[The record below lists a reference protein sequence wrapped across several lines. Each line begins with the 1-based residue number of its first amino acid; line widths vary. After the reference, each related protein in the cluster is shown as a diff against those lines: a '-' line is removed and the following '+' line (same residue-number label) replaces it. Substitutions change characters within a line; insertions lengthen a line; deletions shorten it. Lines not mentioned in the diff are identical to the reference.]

1 MQVIL
6 RQTLKDTMQ
15 KFCLLLI
22 VFALAYKSYSQSV
35 PDTVAIT
42 LPEAETKAIQNNL
55 LLMAGKYNIEAGK
68 AQIIQAKLWDN
79 PVLNT
84 DQNIY
89 DGKFFRHT
97 TVNGQPY
104 GQVFIQLMQEF
115 KTAGKR
121 SKLAAMA
128 TTSSQLAELQF
139 TDVLRNLKYSVRTGF
154 YTAWQL
160 QQTRMLYQRES
171 GEIETLLT
179 GMKAQYDAGNISLKD
194 LLRVQALGLSLKQA
208 LAETDKQW
216 TDINGSLRLL
226 LQEDSNIVF
235 NPQLPITAESAPVI
249 ADTLLSQAKKNNP
262 EYLAEQKQLLFQ
274 QQNLRYQQSLRAPDI
289 TAGVEY
295 DHASSYA
302 PNYWG
307 LAISL
312 PLPLFNRNQGN
323 IKSAQFSIKQEETL
337 LQQKDRKLQNELQTT
352 VSKLQLSYK
361 VLNSGDAAYYA
372 QYEQLLNNAVS
383 SYRQRQMS
391 LLEFVDL
398 FEAFRDTRLQYLQQQ
413 LNYRKA
419 KEDLNFTIG
428 TDVLK

>member
-1 MQVIL
+1 
-6 RQTLKDTMQ
+6 MQ
-15 KFCLLLI
+15 KFLLLLLL
-22 VFALAYKSYSQSV
+22 LASAKRNYAQSV
-35 PDTVAIT
+35 TDTVPIT

-55 LLMAGKYNIEAGK
+55 LLVASQYNIGAAK

-104 GQVFIQLMQEF
+104 GQVFIQLLQEF

-128 TTSSQLAELQF
+128 TTSAQLAELQF

-160 QQTRMLYQRES
+160 KQTKMLYQQES

-208 LAETDKQW
+208 LAETDKQYM
-216 TDINGSLRLL
+216 DINSSLRLL
-226 LQEDSNIVF
+226 LQEDKNIVYD
-235 NPQLPITAESAPVI
+235 PQPASPADAAPVI
-249 ADTLLSQAKKNNP
+249 TDTLLEQAKKNNP

-274 QQNLRYQQSLRAPDI
+274 QQNLSYQQSLRAPDI

-295 DHASSYA
+295 DRASSYA

-323 IKSAQFSIKQEETL
+323 IKAAQFFVKQEQSL
-337 LQQKDRKLQNELQTT
+337 LQQKDKKLQNDIQTA
-352 VSKLQLSYK
+352 VSKLQLNYT
-361 VLNSGDAAYYA
+361 VLNAGNAAYYT
-372 QYEQLLNNAVS
+372 QYQQLLNNAVD

>member
-1 MQVIL
+1 MQRL
-6 RQTLKDTMQ
+6 
-15 KFCLLLI
+15 CLLLLLLA
-22 VFALAYKSYSQSV
+22 FATINHAQTAT
-35 PDTVAIT
+35 DTVPVT
-42 LPEAETKAIQNNL
+42 LVQAETQAIQNNL
-55 LLMAGKYNIEAGK
+55 LLVAARFNIEAGR

-104 GQVFIQLMQEF
+104 GQVFIQLLQEF

-128 TTSSQLAELQF
+128 TTSAQLAELQF
-139 TDVLRNLKYSVRTGF
+139 ADVLRNLKYTVRTGF

-160 QQTRMLYQRES
+160 KQAKTLYQRES

-194 LLRVQALGLSLKQA
+194 LLRVQALGLSLRQSM
-208 LAETDKQW
+208 AETDKQW
-216 TDINGSLRLL
+216 TDINSSLRLL
-226 LQEDSNIVF
+226 LQEDKNVVYD
-235 NPQLPITAESAPVI
+235 PQPATATDQPPALP
-249 ADTLLSQAKKNNP
+249 DTLLEQAKKNNP
-262 EYLAEQKQLLFQ
+262 DYLAEQKQLLFQ
-274 QQNLRYQQSLRAPDI
+274 QQNLSYQQSLRTPDI

-295 DHASSYA
+295 DRASSYA

-323 IKSAQFSIKQEETL
+323 IKAAQFSVKQETSL
-337 LQQKDRKLQNELQTT
+337 LQQKDKKLQNDIQTA
-352 VSKLQLSYK
+352 VSQLQLSYK
-361 VLNSGDAAYYA
+361 ILNAGDKAYYI
-372 QYEQLLNNAVS
+372 QYEQLLGNAVQ
-383 SYRQRQMS
+383 SYRRRQMS

-398 FEAFRDTRLQYLQQQ
+398 FEAFRDTRLQFLA
-413 LNYRKA
+413 LELSYRKA

-428 TDVLK
+428 TDVIK

>member
-1 MQVIL
+1 
-6 RQTLKDTMQ
+6 MQ
-15 KFCLLLI
+15 KLLLLLLLLA
-22 VFALAYKSYSQSV
+22 FAKRNDAQSAT
-35 PDTVAIT
+35 DTVPIT

-55 LLMAGKYNIEAGK
+55 LLVASKYNIEAGR

-104 GQVFIQLMQEF
+104 GQVFIQLLQEF

-128 TTSSQLAELQF
+128 TTSAQLAELQF
-139 TDVLRNLKYSVRTGF
+139 TDVLRNLKYAVRTGF

-160 QQTRMLYQRES
+160 RQTRMLYQQES

-216 TDINGSLRLL
+216 TDINSSLRLL
-226 LQEDSNIVF
+226 LQEDKNIVYD
-235 NPQLPITAESAPVI
+235 PQPASPFDTPPVI
-249 ADTLLSQAKKNNP
+249 ADTLLEQARKNNP
-262 EYLAEQKQLLFQ
+262 EYQAEQKQLLFQ
-274 QQNLRYQQSLRAPDI
+274 QQNLSYQQSLRSPDI

-295 DHASSYA
+295 DRASSYA

-323 IKSAQFSIKQEETL
+323 IKAAQFSVKQEESL
-337 LQQKDRKLQNELQTT
+337 LQQKDKKLQNNIQNAL
-352 VSKLQLSYK
+352 SKLQLSYK
-361 VLNSGDAAYYA
+361 ALNAGDAAYYT
-372 QYEQLLNNAVS
+372 QYQQLLNNAVE
-383 SYRQRQMS
+383 SYRRRQMS

-413 LNYRKA
+413 LSYRKA

-428 TDVLK
+428 TDVIK

>member
-1 MQVIL
+1 MQ
-6 RQTLKDTMQ
+6 T
-15 KFCLLLI
+15 FYALLLL
-22 VFALAYKSYSQSV
+22 LACATKSIAQSAT
-35 PDTVAIT
+35 DTVALT
-42 LPEAETKAIQNNL
+42 LPEAEAKAVQNNL
-55 LLMAGKYNIEAGK
+55 LLVAAKYNIEAGK

-104 GQVFIQLMQEF
+104 GQIFIQLLQEF

-128 TTSSQLAELQF
+128 TTSAQLAELQF

-160 QQTRMLYQRES
+160 KQTRQLYQRES
-171 GEIETLLT
+171 VEIETLLS

-194 LLRVQALGLSLKQA
+194 LLRVQALSLSLKQSM
-208 LAETDKQW
+208 AETDRQW
-216 TDINGSLRLL
+216 TDVNSSLRLL
-226 LQEDSNIVF
+226 LQEDKNIVYD
-235 NPQLPITAESAPVI
+235 PQLAAP
-249 ADTLLSQAKKNNP
+249 ANNAPAMPDTLLEQAKKYNP

-274 QQNLRYQQSLRAPDI
+274 QQNLSYQRSLRAPDI
-289 TAGVEY
+289 TAGAEY
-295 DHASSYA
+295 DRASSYA

-307 LAISL
+307 LAVSL

-323 IKSAQFSIKQEETL
+323 IKAAGFSIKQEESL
-337 LQQKDRKLQNELQTT
+337 LQQKDKKLQNDLQAAL
-352 VSKLQLSYK
+352 SKLQLSYK
-361 VLNSGDAAYYA
+361 VLNAGDKNYYT
-372 QYEQLLNNAVS
+372 QYQQLLDNAVE

-398 FEAFRDTRLQYLQQQ
+398 FEAFRDTRLQYLQQE

-428 TDVLK
+428 TDVIK

>member
-1 MQVIL
+1 MHRFYLV
-6 RQTLKDTMQ
+6 
-15 KFCLLLI
+15 LLI
-22 VFALAYKSYSQSV
+22 TAFSLSCFSQST
-35 PDTVAIT
+35 PDTVSIT
-42 LPEAETKAIQNNL
+42 LPEAEAKAIQNNL
-55 LLMAGKYNIEAGK
+55 LLIASKYNIEASR
-68 AQIIQAKLWDN
+68 ALIIQAKLWDN

-104 GQVFIQLMQEF
+104 GEVYIQLLQVF

-121 SKLAAMA
+121 TKLAELS
-128 TTSSQLAELQF
+128 TTSAQLAELQF
-139 TDVLRNLKYSVRTGF
+139 ADALRNLRYALRTNL

-160 QQTRMLYQRES
+160 KQVRMLFTQEYT
-171 GEIETLLT
+171 EIETLLS

-194 LLRVQALGLSLKQA
+194 LLRVQALGLSLKQE

-216 TDINGSLRLL
+216 TDVNSTLKLL
-226 LQEDSNIVF
+226 LQEDKNTVLDPS
-235 NPQLPITAESAPVI
+235 LPEPDVSHAPVI
-249 ADTLLSQAKKNNP
+249 ADTLLQFARKNNP
-262 EYLAEQKQLLFQ
+262 EYLSEQNQLLFQ
-274 QQNLRYQQSLRAPDI
+274 QQNLSYQKALRAPDI

-295 DHASSYA
+295 DRANTYA
-302 PNYWG
+302 INYWG
-307 LAISL
+307 LAVSL

-323 IKSAQFSIKQEETL
+323 IKSAQFSIKQEESLL
-337 LQQKDRKLQNELQTT
+337 LQKDKKLQNEYQSA
-352 VSKLQLSYK
+352 VSKLQLSYN
-361 VLNSGDAAYYA
+361 VLVSGDKNYYA
-372 QYEQLLNNAVS
+372 QYQQLLNNAVQ

-391 LLEFVDL
+391 LLEFIDL

-413 LNYRKA
+413 LNYQKA

>member
-1 MQVIL
+1 MHKL
-6 RQTLKDTMQ
+6 FL
-15 KFCLLLI
+15 LLLI
-22 VFALAYKSYSQSV
+22 IVLSEKNFSQSA
-35 PDTVAIT
+35 PDTIPVT

-55 LLMAGKYNIEAGK
+55 LLVASQYNIEAGR

-104 GQVFIQLMQEF
+104 GQVFIQLLQEF

-121 SKLAAMA
+121 TKLAALA
-128 TTSSQLAELQF
+128 TTSAQLAELQF
-139 TDVLRNLKYSVRTGF
+139 ADVLRNLKYAVRTNL

-160 QQTRMLYQRES
+160 KQTKMLYQQES
-171 GEIETLLT
+171 HEIETLLA

-194 LLRVQALGLSLKQA
+194 LLRVQALGLSLKQS

-216 TDINGSLRLL
+216 TDVNSALRLL
-226 LQEDSNIVF
+226 LQEDKDIVYD
-235 NPQLPITAESAPVI
+235 PQLPEPVTTLPVL
-249 ADTLLSQAKKNNP
+249 ADTLLQQAKKNNP
-262 EYLAEQKQLLFQ
+262 EYLSEQNQLLFQ
-274 QQNLRYQQSLRAPDI
+274 QRNLVYQKSLRAPDI

-307 LAISL
+307 LAVSL

-323 IKSAQFSIKQEETL
+323 IKAAQFSIKQEESL
-337 LQQKDRKLQNELQTT
+337 VQQKDRKLQNELQTAI
-352 VSKLQLSYK
+352 SKLQLNYK
-361 VLNSGDAAYYA
+361 VLNAGDKNYYA
-372 QYEQLLNNAVS
+372 QYQQLLNNAVE
-383 SYRQRQMS
+383 SYRQRQMG

-428 TDVLK
+428 TDVIK